1 MTQIVT
7 KTPPIVKPETHIRL
21 TDHFTLAEMLDSDK
35 AVIKGYTEQFFP
47 SAGVIQNLRLLCE
60 NVLEP
65 LREQADR
72 PVNVSSG
79 YRCQRVNAQVGGS
92 FTSQHM
98 TGQAADFKVSGLT
111 IPQTIELIRALD
123 LPFDQLINEFGRW
136 VHVSYSARDRR
147 QVMIASKN
155 RYNKTIYTHVR

>member
-1 MTQIVT
+1 MTQT
-7 KTPPIVKPETHIRL
+7 KTKAEIIKPDANIRL
-21 TDHFTLAEMLDSDK
+21 TDHFTLAELLDSDK

-47 SAGVIQNLRLLCE
+47 SQKVIQNLRMLCE

-65 LREQADR
+65 LREQAQKA
-72 PVNVSSG
+72 VNVSSG
-79 YRCQRVNAQVGGS
+79 YRCQRLNAFVGGS

-98 TGQAADFKVSGLT
+98 MGQAADLRVAGLT
-111 IPQTIELIRALD
+111 IPQTIDLIRELD
-123 LPFDQLINEFGRW
+123 LPFDQIISEFGRW

-155 RYNKTIYTHVR
+155 RYNTTVYTHVQ

>member
-35 AVIKGYTEQFFP
+35 AIIKGYTEQFFP
-47 SAGVIQNLRLLCE
+47 SEKVIQNLRLLCE

-65 LREQADR
+65 LCEQADR

-79 YRCQRVNAQVGGS
+79 YRCLRLNALVGGS
-92 FTSQHM
+92 FTSQHPL
-98 TGQAADFKVSGLT
+98 G
-111 IPQTIELIRALD
+111 
-123 LPFDQLINEFGRW
+123 
-136 VHVSYSARDRR
+136 
-147 QVMIASKN
+147 
-155 RYNKTIYTHVR
+155 